1 MSTRI
6 GIPVRLSDPALDN
19 RVAVA
24 NRLIGLITDRVSAA
38 GGIPVPLTPETW
50 AAGPD
55 IDGLLLPG
63 GGDLHPRCY
72 GQEPDPRVYDTNPA
86 QDDLD
91 FAAAKHALEKDLP
104 IFGICRGMQLI
115 NVLYG
120 GTLIQDLPPSDIDH
134 RHRHTAD
141 PAGAFA
147 RHPVDLLPGSRL
159 AALLGTTA
167 PTASAHHQ
175 AVDRLGEGLMVTAR
189 AADGCIEAIEDQ
201 ARQVLAVQWHPEVL
215 ASEDPR
221 QQAIFKALVDAARQN
236 KSIQPS
242 TNSR

>member
-1 MSTRI
+1 MSARI

-24 NRLIGLITDRVSAA
+24 NRLIGLITDHVSAA
-38 GGIPVPLTPETW
+38 GGTPVPLTPETW
-50 AAGPD
+50 AAGLA

-91 FAAAKHALEKDLP
+91 FAAAKHALGAGLP

-120 GTLIQDLPPSDIDH
+120 GTLIQDLPPSDVDH
-134 RHRHTAD
+134 RHRRTAD

-147 RHPVDLLPGSRL
+147 RHPVDVVPGSRL
-159 AALLGTTA
+159 AALLGTTT

-175 AVDRLGEGLMVTAR
+175 AVDRLGSGLAVTAR
-189 AADGCIEAIEDQ
+189 AADGCIEAIEDP
-201 ARQVLAVQWHPEVL
+201 ARQVLAVQWHPEVM
-215 ASEDPR
+215 AGEDPR
-221 QQAIFKALVDAARQN
+221 QQAIFEALVDAARQN

-242 TNSR
+242 RNLC